1 MFWIHV
7 APRGVGSRG
16 AGSVEP
22 LREKV
27 GGTAERDHSTPKTAG
42 VNQIIAGRTLK
53 AVSDSPF
60 AATRMNA
67 QGCGSITCS
76 TTNSLAAKIVVH
88 FVPNI
93 LPPPMVTVSCAGS
106 ECLLCRRL
114 HGRSL
119 VSQNSLSRMAK

>member
-1 MFWIHV
+1 MLHLV
-7 APRGVGSRG
+7 ELGVEG

-67 QGCGSITCS
+67 QGCGSITCPA
-76 TTNSLAAKIVVH
+76 TNSEAAQKVIYS
-88 FVPNI
+88 FVGY
-93 LPPPMVTVSCAGS
+93 TSFRRAYGDGF
-106 ECLLCRRL
+106 LCR
-114 HGRSL
+114 
-119 VSQNSLSRMAK
+119 Q